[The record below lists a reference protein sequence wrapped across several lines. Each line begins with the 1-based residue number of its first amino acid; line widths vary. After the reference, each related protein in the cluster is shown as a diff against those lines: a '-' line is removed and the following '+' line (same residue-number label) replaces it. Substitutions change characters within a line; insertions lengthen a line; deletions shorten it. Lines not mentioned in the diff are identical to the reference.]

1 MRDHELERD
10 PTYRGV
16 WTSEDA
22 YIHEQ
27 IAEHLPPFLLWLLA
41 CCDPAELRAG
51 YTAGRLRLWS
61 MPARRGHVHVFESS
75 DG

>member
-1 MRDHELERD
+1 MRDQGLERD

-16 WTSEDA
+16 WAPEDA
-22 YIHEQ
+22 YIHDQ

-51 YTAGRLRLWS
+51 YTAGGLRLWS
-61 MPARRGHVHVFESS
+61 TPSRRGQVHVFESD

>member
-1 MRDHELERD
+1 MRDHELELD

-22 YIHEQ
+22 YIHDQ

-41 CCDPAELRAG
+41 CCDAAALRAG
-51 YTAGRLRLWS
+51 DTAGTLRLWS
-61 MPARRGHVHVFESS
+61 TPARRGHVHVFESA
-75 DG
+75 DV